1 MATLGC
7 EGPLCQTRRG
17 RPATVGPLVL
27 IWRDKPLRGPL
38 LRSHSQGANPADTP
52 IELVAKF
59 ELVINLKA
67 ARVFGLTIA
76 VALVARADEV
86 IR

>member
-1 MATLGC
+1 MGKLAD
-7 EGPLCQTRRG
+7 
-17 RPATVGPLVL
+17 VL
-27 IWRDKPLRGPL
+27 RSEFGGMTAAPQLI
-38 LRSHSQGANPADTP
+38 RSHSQEGNPADTP

-67 ARVFGLTIA
+67 ARAFGLTIA

>member
-1 MATLGC
+1 MPDETEKARHC
-7 EGPLCQTRRG
+7 GPPSVQIG
-17 RPATVGPLVL
+17 
-27 IWRDKPLRGPL
+27 RDKPLRGPL
-38 LRSHSQGANPADTP
+38 LRSHSQGVNPADTP

>member
-1 MATLGC
+1 MDEVHRRSIIDVTSTPSATS
-7 EGPLCQTRRG
+7 RRSTPSAHVVD
-17 RPATVGPLVL
+17 REAPMPQ
-27 IWRDKPLRGPL
+27 LRQL
-38 LRSHSQGANPADTP
+38 TP

-67 ARVFGLTIA
+67 ARVFFGLTIA

-86 IR
+86 IG